1 MRNPSGSNGVENGG
15 LRATQM
21 VLATRTA
28 PAGTQPARAP
38 RGVPQTAGKVPLLPT
53 GNGRGIAHRPKATCN
68 PEREELQQGH
78 DSSPMWNLETKAAW
92 MSWDLSPAQEY
103 FLLAIQAHGTTL
115 QRQQHYTRWGD
126 LDYHERFCLVCSD
139 TGERVDNS
147 IHPLPSPEC
156 QRVQEIRATLGQ
168 TASDFM

>member
-1 MRNPSGSNGVENGG
+1 
-15 LRATQM
+15 
-21 VLATRTA
+21 
-28 PAGTQPARAP
+28 
-38 RGVPQTAGKVPLLPT
+38 
-53 GNGRGIAHRPKATCN
+53 
-68 PEREELQQGH
+68 
-78 DSSPMWNLETKAAW
+78 MWNLETKAAW